1 MRQSTATPVP
11 PGAHSVGALHSAGV
25 SRGRLRSPRLAR
37 VATGLVVT
45 PDSGLDLSVYR
56 DRCLAVGRSLAT
68 GRFTSRRSAA
78 AILRIPAPPPRHR
91 EVEVGVITPA
101 RAPRRSGLLG
111 HRVRPDL
118 LKFESRDGVAIP
130 SPADVWCQLSAVLGF
145 EALVV
150 AGDAIV
156 SGSRILSSG
165 GQRTPELATLDQLRA
180 AHGQHSRGTGTPL
193 RSRALEAVRA
203 GVDSPQES
211 RLRLM
216 LVGAGYP
223 EPTVDCAV
231 AVMID
236 GRHREL
242 HVDLGYPELRIAIE
256 YEGVHH
262 FTDPRQVRLDLRR
275 IEVLHEHG
283 WRVIR
288 VTAADLRDP
297 SNLLSRIAKAF
308 ADALAR

>member
-1 MRQSTATPVP
+1 M
-11 PGAHSVGALHSAGV
+11 
-25 SRGRLRSPRLAR
+25 
-37 VATGLVVT
+37 ATGLVVT
-45 PDSGLDLSVYR
+45 PDSGLDLTEYR

-68 GRFTSRRSAA
+68 GRFISRRSAA
-78 AILRIPAPPPRHR
+78 AILRIPAPPPPHR
-91 EVEVGVITPA
+91 EVEVGVFTPA
-101 RAPRRSGLLG
+101 RAPRRAGLLG
-111 HRVRPDL
+111 HRVRPDIL
-118 LKFESRDGVAIP
+118 ETVSRDGVSIP
-130 SPADVWCQLSAVLGF
+130 NPADVWCQLSGVIGF

-156 SGSRILSSG
+156 SGTRILNSG
-165 GQRTPELATLDQLRA
+165 GQRSPALATLDQLRS
-180 AHGQHSRGTGTPL
+180 AHRRHSQGTGAPL
-193 RSRALEAVRA
+193 RARALEAVRT
-203 GVDSPQES
+203 GVDSPPES

-216 LVGAGYP
+216 VVGAGYP

-297 SNLLSRIAKAF
+297 SNLLSRITKAF